1 MSMHPARWF
10 GQILLYA
17 AFAATLAVFSHW
29 PVYRPLAADQAL
41 LKVSFLHHGQRLQ
54 ACVEQT
60 LEELAKLP
68 PNMRAPTRCPR
79 ERAPVTVEVDLDG
92 RLVYRETASPSG
104 LSRDGA
110 ASVYRSIP
118 VTAGAHR
125 LKVRIRDSVRASGFD
140 FERDEVV
147 QFAPLQVRVV
157 DFSAEQGGI
166 TIQ

>member
-1 MSMHPARWF
+1 MNMQPTRWF

-17 AFAATLAVFSHW
+17 AFAATIALFSQW
-29 PVYRPLAADQAL
+29 PTYRPIASDKAL
-41 LKVSFLHHGQRLQ
+41 LKISFLHHGQRLQ

-60 LEELAKLP
+60 PEELAKLP

-79 ERAPVTVEVDLDG
+79 ERAPVTVEVDVDG
-92 RLVYRETASPSG
+92 HLAFRATASPSG

-118 VTAGAHR
+118 VPSGSHR
-125 LKVRIRDSVRASGFD
+125 LQVRIRDSVRASGFD
-140 FERDEVV
+140 FVRDEVV